1 MTTIIFSTVI
11 VILLGA
17 LAVSVYKY
25 VDLKEQA
32 NTLSLSLDSLTFKYD
47 SLVSHNAELDKEI
60 KSLSINLET
69 SNTINRNVNERRTD
83 FEHEIARLNAH
94 ILSFED
100 VINRK
105 DKCIEDLKDKV
116 AVLENPPVLVTSE
129 PESVTEKPTV
139 KKRVRVKK

>member
-17 LAVSVYKY
+17 LAVSIYKY
-25 VDLKEQA
+25 VDLKEEK
-32 NTLSLSLDSLTFKYD
+32 NFVLLNLDSLTFKYD
-47 SLVSHNAELDKEI
+47 SLVSHNGELDQEI
-60 KSLSINLET
+60 KRLTINLEA
-69 SNTINRNVNERRTD
+69 SNTINQSMNAKRTD
-83 FEHEIARLNAH
+83 LEHEITRLNAQ

-129 PESVTEKPTV
+129 PETEKPAV